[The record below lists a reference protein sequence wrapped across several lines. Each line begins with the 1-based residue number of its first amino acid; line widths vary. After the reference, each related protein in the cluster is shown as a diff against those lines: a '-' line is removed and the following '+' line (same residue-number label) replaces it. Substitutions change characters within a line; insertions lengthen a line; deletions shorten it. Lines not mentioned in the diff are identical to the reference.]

1 MARRREEYG
10 PFQATKP
17 LYRGGGGVTRTKF
30 DTYKRQTRSTYA
42 DRPLR
47 VPCSQV
53 SSRRPF
59 LLVHVGRGIIRQDPI
74 RVVTNRGSAF
84 GEACAVGLRAP
95 CSPVPCCELC
105 SAHVGGTE
113 HVLCVW
119 GRGTHLAQASARLD
133 LGNSVGSRLDLGRA
147 CRTCKKTPVLKTAP
161 ASPGLEAL
169 ARRRFEKTSP
179 ARSRSG
185 CLWASR
191 QRRVAHH
198 MQQRHCGGMGR
209 TSVARGS
216 HDLCGD
222 PSQRGG
228 PNHPD
233 GRHHALVCKGRNAAC
248 RRYDTCRRGT
258 YRPGTYRPG
267 TCRRGTCR
275 GGPNRN
281 FLHAH
286 ARHDMG
292 QHRD

>member
-1 MARRREEYG
+1 M
-10 PFQATKP
+10 
-17 LYRGGGGVTRTKF
+17 L
-30 DTYKRQTRSTYA
+30 
-42 DRPLR
+42 
-47 VPCSQV
+47 
-53 SSRRPF
+53 SSSSLIPRRPF
-59 LLVHVGRGIIRQDPI
+59 YNITSRTCRTHHPPRSDPSSRTAVPHSVRRAPWACAPLVHLCPAVSCVRRTSAGPS
-74 RVVTNRGSAF
+74 TCFAF
-84 GEACAVGLRAP
+84 GAAVRTSLSSVGP
-95 CSPVPCCELC
+95 LC
-105 SAHVGGTE
+105 
-113 HVLCVW
+113 
-119 GRGTHLAQASARLD
+119 
-133 LGNSVGSRLDLGRA
+133 NSVGSRLDLGRA

-161 ASPGLEAL
+161 ARPGLEAL